1 MNEKYAKNPIFI
13 EFWANLAAPKSG
25 TEDPYMGIIYD
36 FLIFPFVLTIPP
48 EKTKII
54 PIFSE
59 KRPKN
64 AILRIFGV
72 FERAQRANEN
82 FRWNAT

>member
-1 MNEKYAKNPIFI
+1 MNGFWENCEKPY
-13 EFWANLAAPKSG
+13 FWHILGAPRSG
-25 TEDPYMGIIYD
+25 TEDPYLCIIYE
-36 FLIFPFVLTIPP
+36 FLSFLFVLTILP
-48 EKTKII
+48 EKTKIA

-59 KRPKN
+59 KSPTSD
-64 AILRIFGV
+64 ILRIFGV